1 MILTTVDEAA
11 QYKGI
16 SIYLDAAIV
25 KGVFSI
31 DCADGTTM
39 TVKCSEPALLP
50 TEKATLEAH
59 ERFIDIQIP
68 LKGTEGMGWSPIRWP
83 RTPAAWLLFP
93 GRRPRAEYRPG

>member
-16 SIYLDAAIV
+16 SIYLDAAIDWIQEHFNDEFV
-25 KGVFSI
+25 KGVYSI

-59 ERFIDIQIP
+59 ERFIDIRYRS
-68 LKGTEGMGWSPIRWP
+68 K
-83 RTPAAWLLFP
+83 A
-93 GRRPRAEYRPG
+93 PRAWGGHR